1 MAKKNKK
8 QVSKKV
14 IAMSIFNRLDEAL
27 SEFQSQI
34 GEKKFTSHLKRTAK
48 SFAGDIA
55 AASKKELE
63 KLKKEAKKIAKKS
76 AKKTP
81 KKTASQNKKPAKK
94 ASLKKTIDKLI
105 NPVTPVISEPQ
116 SEMDKPAE

>member
-1 MAKKNKK
+1 MAKKDKK

-14 IAMSIFNRLDEAL
+14 ITMNIFNRLDEAL
-27 SEFQSQI
+27 SEYQNLV

-55 AASKKELE
+55 NATKKELE

-76 AKKTP
+76 AEKTP
-81 KKTASQNKKPAKK
+81 KKTAPQNKKAAKK
-94 ASLKKTIDKLI
+94 PSLKKTIDKLI
-105 NPVTPVISEPQ
+105 NPGTEPQ
-116 SEMDKPAE
+116 VSEMDKPAQ